1 MTLGSNDILASSSPG
16 WPLYHLV
23 MAGKSSR
30 QYLFIPGEKKELVS
44 LLITSVS
51 PKISSHLFRLVP
63 CLSLHLLFCVSK
75 RMECADW
82 LRSEVTCP
90 PLELEV
96 RSVSS

>member
-1 MTLGSNDILASSSPG
+1 
-16 WPLYHLV
+16 

-30 QYLFIPGEKKELVS
+30 QPLFIPGEKKELVS
-44 LLITSVS
+44 RLVTSVS
-51 PKISSHLFRLVP
+51 PKISSHWFRLVP
-63 CLSLHLLFCVSK
+63 CLSLHPLFFVAK

-96 RSVSS
+96 RSASS